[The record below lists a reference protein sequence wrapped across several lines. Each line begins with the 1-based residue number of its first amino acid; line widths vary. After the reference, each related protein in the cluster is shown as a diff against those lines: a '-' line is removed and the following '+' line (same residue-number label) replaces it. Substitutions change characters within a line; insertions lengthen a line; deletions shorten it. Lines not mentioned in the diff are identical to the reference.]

1 MANIRYLFPNTPNE
15 VLLDVAFAIHY
26 LHSIGIVHGDVCLG
40 NMLVGRDGHGKLSG
54 FFNSS
59 MVGRE
64 SPEEEPKT
72 EGEWR
77 PSVYACRRHASFSSD
92 VYCLG
97 KCFVNAFYLQP
108 DNITDSSRLEEDAQ
122 INQTARCEVCA
133 MNPLPDRPEG
143 FGDEQWK
150 LVSDMCCVD
159 PGDRVEMSDVVERL
173 ARIVAVSTAIKNEMK
188 SELNLDRTTYQKLQ
202 TAILQQV
209 IEYEQEDSNHPAYSS
224 DEDDYDDSCDERET
238 CGLLLTST
246 SMTSNITILD
256 GLDRRA
262 NEAARKIFDDIE
274 TVLNDNPPT
283 SKCLYLTFKNP
294 IFRSDVNRGVHPSSQ
309 ESYERWYISSD
320 NIVEVKRDAETG
332 KGAFASVC
340 KGLWFGA
347 PVMLKKLKQFN
358 DGGQTLRQEANIWY
372 NLRHPHIVSLFGA
385 CITSFPLFVS
395 EFVDGTRLE
404 DCKRADEKQLWGY
417 LYDAAIGVQGLHL
430 QNVVHGDLKCDN
442 IMVTIDGRVK
452 LIDFGL
458 SCIQSWGGEYPRG
471 AIQWKSPEWLAG
483 DGPTFASDIY
493 GLGMCI
499 IQAITGSYP
508 WGQMLDPVV
517 RKLVSEGNLPKKRD
531 FFRPREWELVERMCH
546 NDPTIRPAIDLVV
559 CELGEIVSSHT
570 N

>member
-1 MANIRYLFPNTPNE
+1 
-15 VLLDVAFAIHY
+15 
-26 LHSIGIVHGDVCLG
+26 
-40 NMLVGRDGHGKLSG
+40 
-54 FFNSS
+54 
-59 MVGRE
+59 
-64 SPEEEPKT
+64 
-72 EGEWR
+72 
-77 PSVYACRRHASFSSD
+77 
-92 VYCLG
+92 
-97 KCFVNAFYLQP
+97 
-108 DNITDSSRLEEDAQ
+108 
-122 INQTARCEVCA
+122 
-133 MNPLPDRPEG
+133 
-143 FGDEQWK
+143 
-150 LVSDMCCVD
+150 
-159 PGDRVEMSDVVERL
+159 
-173 ARIVAVSTAIKNEMK
+173 
-188 SELNLDRTTYQKLQ
+188 
-202 TAILQQV
+202 
-209 IEYEQEDSNHPAYSS
+209 
-224 DEDDYDDSCDERET
+224 
-238 CGLLLTST
+238 
-246 SMTSNITILD
+246 MTSNITILD

-320 NIVEVKRDAETG
+320 NIVEARREAESG
-332 KGAFASVC
+332 KGAFAAVHR
-340 KGLWFGA
+340 GLWFGA
-347 PVMLKKLKQFN
+347 PVLLKKLKTFN
-358 DGGQTLRQEANIWY
+358 DGGRALRQEANIWY

-395 EFVDGTRLE
+395 EFVDGKRLE
-404 DCKRADEKQLWGY
+404 DYKHDDKKQLWRY

-442 IMVTIDGRVK
+442 IMVTTDGRVK

-458 SCIQSWGGEYPRG
+458 SCVQSWGGERPRG
-471 AIQWKSPEWLAG
+471 AIQWKAPEWLAG

-531 FFRPREWELVERMCH
+531 FFCPREWELVERMCYY
-546 NDPTIRPAIDLVV
+546 DPSIRPTIDSVV
-559 CELGEIVSSHT
+559 CELGEIVSNHQ